1 MIYLI
6 GSLRNPRIPIIGN
19 RLRKEGFQVWDDWF
33 AGGRNADDEWKVYEE
48 GLGHTY
54 LEALDGDA
62 ALHIYDFDRS
72 HLNACDIGLLVC
84 PAGKS
89 AHLELG
95 YMLGSHKRGY
105 ILLDTSAIRWD
116 VMYKFANGVYQDVND
131 LIQALRNTHRNE

>member
-19 RLRKEGFQVWDDWF
+19 RLRKEGFVVWDDWF
-33 AGGRNADDEWKVYEE
+33 AGGKVADDEWKSYEE

-54 LEALDGDA
+54 IEALSGDA
-62 ALHIYDFDRS
+62 ANHVFHFDRM
-72 HLNACDIGLLVC
+72 HLDISDCAVLVC

-95 YMLGSHKRGY
+95 YMIGKGKRGY
-105 ILLDTSAIRWD
+105 ILLDTAAIRWD
-116 VMYKFANGVYQDVND
+116 VMLKFATNVFLDIND
-131 LIQALRNTHRNE
+131 LVQCLRRQGG